1 MTTKNRYNMY
11 NLDVRV
17 KNINELNEAEYG
29 LFNQQAKEAAERLL
43 SGISRMSSDYQEQVA
58 KWVSELDGQRR
69 RDKTKFEKQRFAADQ
84 SRDES
89 GRYKSHLD
97 EQSGYTSEPNAFF
110 PDEGQPNPYDG
121 MLAEGEDDELVRLVQ
136 AYKARKQAAIESNNP
151 NPSPRAREFGDN
163 LNDTVLGPGMQWAMR
178 DGKTVQ
184 IPKHEAQARREYAPG
199 TGSGLPIS
207 PIGNGVGNMA
217 SLSPEQIN
225 KALGKRGNR

>member
-43 SGISRMSSDYQEQVA
+43 GGISRMSSDYQEQVA

-89 GRYKSHLD
+89 GRY
-97 EQSGYTSEPNAFF
+97 TSEQNPIF
-110 PDEGQPNPYDG
+110 PDEGQPNAYEG
-121 MLAEGEDDELVRLVQ
+121 MFAENEEDELVRLVQ

-184 IPKHEAQARREYAPG
+184 IPKHEAQPRREYAPG

>member
-29 LFNQQAKEAAERLL
+29 LFNSQAKEAAERLL

-84 SRDES
+84 SRDEA

-97 EQSGYTSEPNAFF
+97 EQSGYSSEPNAFF
-110 PDEGQPNPYDG
+110 PDEGQPNAYDG
-121 MLAEGEDDELVRLVQ
+121 MFAEGEDDELVRLVQ
-136 AYKARKQAAIESNNP
+136 AYKARKQAAVEQNNP
-151 NPSPRAREFGDN
+151 NPKPRQFGDN

-207 PIGNGVGNMA
+207 PVGNGVGNMA

>member
-29 LFNQQAKEAAERLL
+29 LFNSQAKEAAERLL

-84 SRDES
+84 SRDEA
-89 GRYKSHLD
+89 GRYS
-97 EQSGYTSEPNAFF
+97 SEPNAFF
-110 PDEGQPNPYDG
+110 PDEGQPNAYDG
-121 MLAEGEDDELVRLVQ
+121 MFAEGEDDELVRLVQ
-136 AYKARKQAAIESNNP
+136 AYKARKQAAVEQNNP
-151 NPSPRAREFGDN
+151 NPKPRQFGDN

-207 PIGNGVGNMA
+207 PVGNGVGNMA

>member
-1 MTTKNRYNMY
+1 MTSKRYNMY
-11 NLDVRV
+11 NLDVRT

-29 LFNQQAKEAAERLL
+29 LFNSQAKEAAERFL
-43 SGISRMSSDYQEQVA
+43 GGVSRMSSDYQEQVV
-58 KWVSELDGQRR
+58 KWTAELDGQRR
-69 RDKTKFEKQRFAADQ
+69 RDKAKFEKQRFAADQ
-84 SRDES
+84 ARDDET
-89 GRYKSHLD
+89 GR
-97 EQSGYTSEPNAFF
+97 YTSEQNPIF
-110 PDEGQPNPYDG
+110 PDEGQPNAYEG
-121 MLAEGEDDELVRLVQ
+121 MFAENEEDELVRLIQ
-136 AYKARKQAAIESNNP
+136 AYKARKQAAVEQNNP
-151 NPSPRAREFGDN
+151 NPKPRQFGDN

-184 IPKHEAQARREYAPG
+184 IPKHEAQPRREYAPG

>member
-1 MTTKNRYNMY
+1 MPSKRYNMY
-11 NLDVRV
+11 NLDVRM

-29 LFNQQAKEAAERLL
+29 LFNSQAKEAAERFL
-43 SGISRMSSDYQEQVA
+43 GGVSRMSSDYQEQVV
-58 KWVSELDGQRR
+58 KWTAELDGQRR

-84 SRDES
+84 ARDDET
-89 GRYKSHLD
+89 GR
-97 EQSGYTSEPNAFF
+97 YTSEQNPIF
-110 PDEGQPNPYDG
+110 PDEGQPNAYEG
-121 MLAEGEDDELVRLVQ
+121 MFAENEEDELVRLIQ
-136 AYKARKQAAIESNNP
+136 AYKARKQAAVEQNNP
-151 NPSPRAREFGDN
+151 NPKPRQFGDN

-217 SLSPEQIN
+217 TLSPEQIN